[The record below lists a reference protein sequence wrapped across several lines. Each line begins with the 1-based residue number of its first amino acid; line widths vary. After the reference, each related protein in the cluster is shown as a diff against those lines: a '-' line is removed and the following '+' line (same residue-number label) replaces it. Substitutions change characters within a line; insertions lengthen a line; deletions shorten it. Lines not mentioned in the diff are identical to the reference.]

1 MIEGASVHLARLRAG
16 RFLAQESPVDADVV
30 IGVPDSGIDAALGY
44 AQESGI
50 PYGVGFLKN
59 KYIGRS
65 FIAPDQAMR
74 ETAVRIKLNVIAETV
89 RGKRV
94 VLIDDSI
101 VRGTTSER
109 IVRLLREAGA
119 KEVHMRI
126 SSPPFRYPCFFG
138 TDVDSRENLI
148 ACRLH
153 SVGEIAAEI
162 GADTLAY
169 LSTDA
174 AHRLAG
180 GQEGCFCDG
189 CFTGRYPIDI
199 PEDQGKSR
207 FEQPIVKA
215 EE

>member
-1 MIEGASVHLARLRAG
+1 M
-16 RFLAQESPVDADVV
+16 
-30 IGVPDSGIDAALGY
+30 
-44 AQESGI
+44 
-50 PYGVGFLKN
+50 
-59 KYIGRS
+59 
-65 FIAPDQAMR
+65 
-74 ETAVRIKLNVIAETV
+74 
-89 RGKRV
+89 
-94 VLIDDSI
+94 
-101 VRGTTSER
+101 
-109 IVRLLREAGA
+109 
-119 KEVHMRI
+119 
-126 SSPPFRYPCFFG
+126 
-138 TDVDSRENLI
+138 DSRENLI

-180 GQEGCFCDG
+180 GQEGTFCDG